1 MASESISDLTKSDID
16 YILLDRQIELK
27 KSLQQNFDQLKNNL
41 PSQWSDSKQQFDQ
54 LFDLANRASR
64 NYRRNADESYEV
76 IQIMQ
81 KMIIEHESL
90 RANLPNLKLLITVIE
105 RQPALQAIEQIK
117 SYTTQLADFTNVS
130 SVRTMLSK
138 ARRILKKNASDTEK
152 STDKVR
158 LAIKEMTSEIEW
170 RKQAE
175 ERLMPELAIYN
186 EAIRMTVGMRL
197 QQRLTP
203 DQASSIASCLA
214 VHRDI
219 SLHF

>member
-1 MASESISDLTKSDID
+1 
-16 YILLDRQIELK
+16 
-27 KSLQQNFDQLKNNL
+27 
-41 PSQWSDSKQQFDQ
+41 
-54 LFDLANRASR
+54 
-64 NYRRNADESYEV
+64 
-76 IQIMQ
+76 
-81 KMIIEHESL
+81 
-90 RANLPNLKLLITVIE
+90 
-105 RQPALQAIEQIK
+105 
-117 SYTTQLADFTNVS
+117 
-130 SVRTMLSK
+130 MLSK

-214 VHRDI
+214 VHRNI